1 MVTVLVV
8 KGLIVLEVVVV
19 VVVIV
24 SGVLMVLGGQGHYIH
39 LEYRPQISSFRS
51 AQLGSTEF
59 PVLTVGIFIP
69 VSQWPLHHH
78 HHHGGRGPS
87 GSSSSNHWGDISTS
101 GSTSSLIITDHL

>member
-19 VVVIV
+19 VIV
-24 SGVLMVLGGQGHYIH
+24 SGGLMGLGGQGHYIH

-51 AQLGSTEF
+51 AQLGSTEL

-69 VSQWPLHHH
+69 VTMADWQTGTLHQ
-78 HHHGGRGPS
+78 G
-87 GSSSSNHWGDISTS
+87 
-101 GSTSSLIITDHL
+101 